1 MKKIF
6 SIILYALVICSFIT
20 PSLYASGMEDVHEF
34 DDVLS
39 ELNSEDLNAEIKELN
54 RITSEIKNHTVLFSK
69 SDIKVPEF
77 KEIDENVSLSNRI
90 NAITNMFRIYEQFG
104 KDVINAK
111 DLNEQNAKIL
121 LGYVYELFG
130 HMDKVSSIIKKI
142 VKSSNEDLNIALS
155 EWQKATDN
163 TITLQKQLDIN
174 RVMAE
179 KQAEEIAALTKVRNR
194 VRRVSYIELGIGI
207 PTLVLGCLPIWTNDQ
222 KNIQNLLLGVGGSL
236 TAAGSVGVIFTIR
249 F

>member
-20 PSLYASGMEDVHEF
+20 PSLYASGIEDVHEF

-54 RITSEIKNHTVLFSK
+54 RITSEIKNRAILFSK

-77 KEIDENVSLSNRI
+77 KEIDENVSLSSRI
-90 NAITNMFRIYEQFG
+90 NAITDMFKIYEQFG

-121 LGYVYELFG
+121 VSYVYELFS

-142 VKSSNEDLNIALS
+142 AKSSNEDLNIALS

-163 TITLQKQLDIN
+163 NITLQKQLDIN
-174 RVMAE
+174 KVMAE
-179 KQAEEIAALTKVRNR
+179 KQAEEIAALTKIRDR
-194 VRRVSYIELGIGI
+194 VRRASYIELGIGV
-207 PTLVLGCLPIWTNDQ
+207 PTLVLGCLPIWTDDQ

-236 TAAGSVGVIFTIR
+236 TAAGSVGVIFTIK

>member
-6 SIILYALVICSFIT
+6 SMIFYTLVICFFIT
-20 PSLYASGMEDVHEF
+20 PSLYASGIEDVHEF

-39 ELNSEDLNAEIKELN
+39 ELNSEDLNGEIKELN
-54 RITSEIKNHTVLFSK
+54 RITSEIKNSTVLFSK
-69 SDIKVPEF
+69 ADIKVPEF

-90 NAITNMFRIYEQFG
+90 NAITNMFIIYEQFG

-111 DLNEQNAKIL
+111 NLNEQNAKIL
-121 LGYVYELFG
+121 LSYVYELFG

-163 TITLQKQLDIN
+163 TIALQKQLDIN
-174 RVMAE
+174 KAMAE
-179 KQAEEIAALTKVRNR
+179 KQAEEIAALTKVRDR
-194 VRRVSYIELGIGI
+194 IRRISYIELGIGI
-207 PTLVLGCLPIWTNDQ
+207 PILALGCLSIWTDDQ
-222 KNIQNLLLGVGGSL
+222 KNIQNLLLGIGGSL
-236 TAAGSVGVIFTIR
+236 TAAGSVGFIFTIK

>member
-6 SIILYALVICSFIT
+6 SIIFYALIICFFIT
-20 PSLYASGMEDVHEF
+20 PSLYASGIEDAHEF

-39 ELNSEDLNAEIKELN
+39 ELNSEDLNVEIKELN
-54 RITSEIKNHTVLFSK
+54 RITSEIKNSAVLFSK
-69 SDIKVPEF
+69 ADIKVPEF

-90 NAITNMFRIYEQFG
+90 NAITNMFIIYKQFG

-111 DLNEQNAKIL
+111 NLNEQDTKIL
-121 LGYVYELFG
+121 LNYVYELFS

-163 TITLQKQLDIN
+163 NIALQKQLDIN
-174 RVMAE
+174 KAMAE
-179 KQAEEIAALTKVRNR
+179 KQAEEIAALTKVRDR
-194 VRRVSYIELGIGI
+194 IKRISYIELGIGI
-207 PTLVLGCLPIWTNDQ
+207 PILALGCLSIWTDDQ
-222 KNIQNLLLGVGGSL
+222 KNIQNLHPNY
-236 TAAGSVGVIFTIR
+236 IP
-249 F
+249 

>member
-54 RITSEIKNHTVLFSK
+54 RINSEIKNRAVLFSK

-90 NAITNMFRIYEQFG
+90 NAITDMFIIYEQFG

-111 DLNEQNAKIL
+111 NLNEQNAKIL
-121 LGYVYELFG
+121 LDYVYELFS
-130 HMDKVSSIIKKI
+130 HLDKVSSIIKKI
-142 VKSSNEDLNIALS
+142 VKRSNEDLNIALS

-163 TITLQKQLDIN
+163 TIALQKQLDIN
-174 RVMAE
+174 KVMAE

-194 VRRVSYIELGIGI
+194 VRRASYIELGIGI
-207 PTLVLGCLPIWTNDQ
+207 PTLVLGCLPIWTDDQ

-236 TAAGSVGVIFTIR
+236 TAAGSVGIIFTIR

>member
-6 SIILYALVICSFIT
+6 SIILYTLVICSFIT
-20 PSLYASGMEDVHEF
+20 PSLYASGIEDVHEF

-54 RITSEIKNHTVLFSK
+54 RITSEIKNHAVLFSK

-77 KEIDENVSLSNRI
+77 KEIDENVSLSSRI
-90 NAITNMFRIYEQFG
+90 NAITDMFKIYEQFG

-121 LGYVYELFG
+121 VNYVYELFS

-142 VKSSNEDLNIALS
+142 AKSSNEDLNIALS

-163 TITLQKQLDIN
+163 NIALQKQLDIN
-174 RVMAE
+174 KVMAE

-194 VRRVSYIELGIGI
+194 VRRASYIELGIGI
-207 PTLVLGCLPIWTNDQ
+207 PTLVLGCLPIWTDDQ

>member
-6 SIILYALVICSFIT
+6 SIILYTLVICSFIT

-54 RITSEIKNHTVLFSK
+54 RITSEIKNYTVLFSK

-77 KEIDENVSLSNRI
+77 KEIDENVSLSSRI
-90 NAITNMFRIYEQFG
+90 NAITDMFKIYEQFG

-121 LGYVYELFG
+121 VSYVYELFG

-142 VKSSNEDLNIALS
+142 AKSSNEDLNIALS

-163 TITLQKQLDIN
+163 NIALQKQLDIN
-174 RVMAE
+174 KVMAE

-194 VRRVSYIELGIGI
+194 VRRASYIELGIGI
-207 PTLVLGCLPIWTNDQ
+207 PTLVLGCLPIWTDDQ